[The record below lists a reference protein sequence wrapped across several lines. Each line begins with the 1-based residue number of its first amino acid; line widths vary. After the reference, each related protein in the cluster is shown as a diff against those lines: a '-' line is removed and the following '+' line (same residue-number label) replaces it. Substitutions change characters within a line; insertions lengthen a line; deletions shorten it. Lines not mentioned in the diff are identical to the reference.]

1 MVGGYPGNN
10 HRMPVCC
17 AAMRAEMRAGDN
29 IVRAPPSGD
38 GANVV
43 IEYRLPRSCNAAAL
57 EPANSPA
64 NPDKSQG
71 GKNMSRIVLI
81 ECAAQ
86 QNRNVDKC
94 RAEELY
100 TSQLFRQSLAYART
114 LRPDEIFILSSN
126 YGLLNL
132 DDEVSPYDVNLRE
145 MHAPERRALAE
156 RILESLGNVSD
167 MENYE
172 YVILA
177 GERAI
182 EYITPHLKH
191 HTVPMRGLRIGERL
205 HWLDERLNR

>member
-1 MVGGYPGNN
+1 L
-10 HRMPVCC
+10 
-17 AAMRAEMRAGDN
+17 
-29 IVRAPPSGD
+29 
-38 GANVV
+38 
-43 IEYRLPRSCNAAAL
+43 IEADL
-57 EPANSPA
+57 EPANIPA
-64 NPDKSQG
+64 NLDEFQR

-100 TSQLFRQSLAYART
+100 TSRLFRQSLAYART
-114 LRPDEIFILSSN
+114 LRPDKIFILSSK

-132 DDEVSPYDVNLRE
+132 DDEVSPYDVNLSE
-145 MHAPERRALAE
+145 MSVTDRRALAK

-167 MENYE
+167 MENDK

-182 EYITPHLKH
+182 EFITPHLKH

-205 HWLDERLNR
+205 HWLDEQLNR